1 MPMNKV
7 VKLDVESRPASAG
20 PILAH
25 IHTFAGEFLAR
36 LLRHML
42 DNADDTLFSLADKAQ
57 SDQRQN
63 AYFDAMRAL
72 RITRGDIEAG
82 FNERYRYHVETFLTE
97 NDTGQ
102 TTSAAPDG
110 GSTLADGLSLVDEQD
125 LEASLAL
132 TGMVDKAR
140 NRLARELYAIERRYQ
155 AVLDR
160 PDLGIDEI
168 PIGPRM
174 ICQAFDRPMQT
185 LSLEIE
191 IQLIVYKLFDRDVM
205 THLTLLYDKVNAH
218 FIGSGVLPVLRMAV
232 ASGRAEEDDIEAPPP
247 PLPDEIVRGL
257 DQDPANVEA
266 ASAGAFT
273 ALRALL
279 QQAGPTVGV
288 SPTGPAATVT
298 ATDNSALI
306 EIVAGL
312 QRLDMASSTVILRE
326 KVDDLE
332 AHGELRQID
341 RDVICIVEML
351 FDYILEDPAVPADV
365 RAQIGRL
372 QIPLIRLALDD
383 SQVFEDRQH
392 PARRLINRMAHA
404 SVGIDES
411 AEGPSPLL
419 GRIEQIVDTI
429 CTRFD
434 GRDIGIFTTLLD
446 EFEDFLETQ
455 TPAVDEA
462 EQQRLEARERHALSE
477 AWVGNTIAALIDGH
491 CLPRPVF
498 DIIEGPWKQ
507 VMLRAY
513 LDGGEQATAWKEA
526 QRFVEILIESVEPHS
541 GGFDAQRLVR
551 IIPEIVRTLRNELD
565 AIDYPH
571 DEAEALLKGLETV
584 HLAALRGHSDEVIDG
599 VEVHVAPDPTQTVD
613 MDAVFADLEGLD
625 LFADEEG
632 DTGDDG
638 EVKDTTSL
646 MRELFGGDVEEIVI
660 SSGAEPIAA
669 EVEDEAWST
678 VLGLEAGQWLS
689 IDDEEGRGQ
698 RMKLVWKSELTGECT
713 FANWRGRITE
723 ELGFN
728 DLARRLRSGQA
739 RVLDGLP
746 IFERAF
752 DAVMNS
758 LRNHDRDAAGART

>member
-1 MPMNKV
+1 MSMNKV
-7 VKLDVESRPASAG
+7 VKLDIENRPATAG

-25 IHTFAGEFLAR
+25 IHTFAGEFLGR

-72 RITRGDIEAG
+72 RITRGDIENG
-82 FNERYRYHVETFLTE
+82 FNEQHRNHIDNFLSEHDSGHGT
-97 NDTGQ
+97 DVPD
-102 TTSAAPDG
+102 AAG
-110 GSTLADGLSLVDEQD
+110 LTLSDELSLVDETD
-125 LEASLAL
+125 LEATLAL
-132 TGMVDKAR
+132 TGMIDKAR

-160 PDLGIDEI
+160 PRLTIDEI

-185 LSLEIE
+185 LNLEIE
-191 IQLIVYKLFDRDVM
+191 IRLIVYKLFDRDVM
-205 THLTLLYDKVNAH
+205 AHLRLLYDKVNEH
-218 FIGSGVLPVLRMAV
+218 FIGSGVLPILRMAT
-232 ASGRAEEDDIEAPPP
+232 ASGQAEDGDIEAPPP
-247 PLPDEIVRGL
+247 PLPDEVMRGL
-257 DQDPANVEA
+257 ESAPSNAEA
-266 ASAGAFT
+266 ASAGSFT

-279 QQAGPTVGV
+279 QQANPSAIASSTGQGPVAV
-288 SPTGPAATVT
+288 
-298 ATDNSALI
+298 TDNSALL
-306 EIVAGL
+306 EIVTGL
-312 QRLDMASSTVILRE
+312 QRLDMSSSTIILRE
-326 KVDDLE
+326 KIDDLE
-332 AHGELRQID
+332 ARGELRQVD

-372 QIPLIRLALDD
+372 QIPLIRLAIEDN
-383 SQVFEDRQH
+383 QVFEDRQH

-404 SVGIDES
+404 SVGLEAP

-429 CTRFD
+429 CNRFD
-434 GRDIGIFTTLLD
+434 GRDTSIFTELLD
-446 EFEDFLETQ
+446 DFEAFLDKQ
-455 TPAVDEA
+455 TPEVDE
-462 EQQRLEARERHALSE
+462 EERRRLEARERHALSE
-477 AWVGNTIAALIDGH
+477 AWVGQTIAGMIDGH

-513 LDGGEQATAWKEA
+513 LDEGEQGPAWKEA
-526 QRFVEILIESVEPHS
+526 QRFVEILIESVEPRS
-541 GGFDAQRLVR
+541 GGFDAQRLAR
-551 IIPEIVRTLRNELD
+551 IIPEIVRTLRTELD
-565 AIDYPH
+565 AIDYPQ
-571 DEAEALLKGLETV
+571 DEAEALRKGLETV
-584 HLAALRGHSDEVIDG
+584 HLAALRGRSDETIDG
-599 VEVHVAPDPTQTVD
+599 VEVHVAPDPARDVD

-625 LFADEEG
+625 IFAGAG
-632 DTGDDG
+632 DTDDDQ
-638 EVKDTTSL
+638 EVQDTTSL

-669 EVEDEAWST
+669 EIEDEAWSA
-678 VLGLEAGQWLS
+678 VMGLEAGQWLS
-689 IDDEEGRGQ
+689 IEDEHGQGQ
-698 RMKLVWKSELTGECT
+698 RMKLVWKSDLTGECT

-723 ELGFN
+723 EMGFN

-739 RVLDGLP
+739 RILDGLP
-746 IFERAF
+746 IFERAV
-752 DAVMNS
+752 DAVMHS
-758 LRNHDRDAAGART
+758 LQKRTH